1 MDLVDGRQVRV
12 PVAWFPR
19 LHAATPAQRE
29 RWELLDEGRGIRW
42 PLVDED
48 LTVAGLLFGRRGSKR
63 AS

>member
-1 MDLVDGRQVRV
+1 VDLVDGRQVRV
-12 PVAWFPR
+12 PVTWFPR
-19 LHAATPAQRE
+19 LDAATQAQRE

-48 LTVAGLLFGRRGSKR
+48 LTVAGLLLGRRGSKR